1 MSFDNFENYIVKLNV
16 KSVDYDFNHPL
27 NLFSN
32 SESSGTGFFITNSL
46 ILTCYHVVKASVNIT
61 VLYKQTEEFNGIV
74 KHIFPHD
81 DLAIIEV
88 PPVSD
93 AKIFKF
99 KIINTKHQGDVFTV
113 GFPLNSSTIKITK
126 GIISGYQD
134 SLIQTD
140 AALNP
145 GNSGGPMII
154 YENNEYCVIGVN
166 VSKMLG
172 GAERTGFIV
181 PIYRFS
187 IIYPDYL
194 TDKVINKPL
203 LYFKFQKL
211 KQKRLLKEI
220 YGNEKINSGI
230 RITIINRNYYI
241 YKHLKENEIL
251 LGINGNIIDTN
262 GYIKLPFF
270 PEKISIK
277 NVGLWFKV
285 GDVLSVLIFN
295 PITKQTRTEKI
306 KLQIIDNKL
315 IQYHFIKES
324 QPYYI
329 ENNGL
334 ILSIFSNEHMN
345 YVKELNIA
353 PTLLMKVFERKF
365 FQNDDLIVYLSDVNY
380 NLIKNKQIEYPVG
393 NIITEINNKT
403 FKNIDEFYNIF
414 QNNVKIIKIKTID
427 NDIFYV

>member
-46 ILTCYHVVKASVNIT
+46 ILTCYHVVKAAVNIT
-61 VLYKQTEEFNGIV
+61 ILYKQTEEINGLV

-81 DLAIIEV
+81 DLAIVEV

-154 YENNEYCVIGVN
+154 LENNEYNVIGVN
-166 VSKMLG
+166 VSKMSG

-181 PIYRFS
+181 PIYRFC
-187 IIYPDYL
+187 IIYPKYL
-194 TDKVINKPL
+194 TDKIIDKPL
-203 LYFKFQKL
+203 LYFEFQKL

-220 YGNEKINSGI
+220 YGDVNINSGI
-230 RITIINRNYYI
+230 RITIINPNYYI
-241 YKHLKENEIL
+241 YNYIKENEIL
-251 LGINGNIIDTN
+251 LGVNGNIIDTN
-262 GYIKLPFF
+262 GYIKLPYF

-277 NVGLWFKV
+277 NLGLWFKI
-285 GDVLSVLIFN
+285 GDIISLLIFN
-295 PITKQTRTEKI
+295 PITKKTRIEKM
-306 KLQIIDNKL
+306 KLQIINNKL
-315 IQYHFIKES
+315 IKYHFMKDS
-324 QPYYI
+324 KPYYI

-334 ILSIFSNEHMN
+334 ILSIFSNQHMDSI
-345 YVKELNIA
+345 KDLNIS

-365 FQNDDLIVYLSDVNY
+365 FQNDDLIVYLSDINY
-380 NLIKNKQIEYPVG
+380 NAIKNKQIEYPIG

-403 FKNIDEFYNIF
+403 FKTTDELYNIV
-414 QNNVKIIKIKTID
+414 NNNTKIIKIKTID
-427 NDIFYV
+427 NDIFYA